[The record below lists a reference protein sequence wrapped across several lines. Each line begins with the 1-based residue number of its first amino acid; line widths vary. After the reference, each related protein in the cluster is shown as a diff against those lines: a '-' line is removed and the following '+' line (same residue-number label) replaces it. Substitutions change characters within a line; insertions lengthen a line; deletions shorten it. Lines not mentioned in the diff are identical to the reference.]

1 MFLSTVQVAPTWEE
15 QAASPVSPRTQRQK
29 WQTALAQLEYR
40 FAFTAP
46 RCTPLNKEPTGPV
59 TVDVLPW
66 PVPSGKGLLG
76 PRHAHKEL
84 TLERLLL
91 TQNS

>member
-1 MFLSTVQVAPTWEE
+1 MFLSTVQAAPSE
-15 QAASPVSPRTQRQK
+15 AGSFSLASPRTQRQK
-29 WQTALAQLEYR
+29 WQTALAKLEYH

-46 RCTPLNKEPTGPV
+46 RYTPLDKEPTGPIMV
-59 TVDVLPW
+59 GALAW
-66 PVPSGKGLLG
+66 PIPSGKGLLG